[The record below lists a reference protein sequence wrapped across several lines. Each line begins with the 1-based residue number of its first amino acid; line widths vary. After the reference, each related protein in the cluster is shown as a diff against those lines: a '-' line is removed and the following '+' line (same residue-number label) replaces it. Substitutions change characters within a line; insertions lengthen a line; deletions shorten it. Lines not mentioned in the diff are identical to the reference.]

1 MLSPAQHDD
10 SQRPVRPAALDAG
23 NAGGAR
29 AGVTGVRRAD
39 PSAPAG
45 AGRWRRAWVFALNF
59 LRHPLAVGTAF
70 QSSPALVRRLV
81 EGTAWRRCRSV
92 VELGPGVG
100 TVTAALLQE
109 LPSDG
114 RLLAIDSNAEFVD
127 ELHRT
132 LPDPR
137 LLAVHGS
144 ATALRALLEVHGMNR
159 VDAAISGIPFS
170 TMPATARAQ
179 VLDAVVDALADEGEF
194 VVYQH
199 TPLVEPLL
207 RERFA
212 SVATGIE
219 WRNLV
224 PMRIFRC
231 RAPRRPR

>member
-1 MLSPAQHDD
+1 MLSPAQQHAEPHR
-10 SQRPVRPAALDAG
+10 SARQAA
-23 NAGGAR
+23 NASDG
-29 AGVTGVRRAD
+29 RRARSHLQD
-39 PSAPAG
+39 AAAPAP
-45 AGRWRRAWVFALNF
+45 APGRWRRAWVFALNF

-81 EGTAWRRCRSV
+81 RGSDWRDCRSV

-100 TVTAALLQE
+100 TVTSALLQQ
-109 LPSDG
+109 LSPTA
-114 RLLAIDSNAEFVD
+114 RLLAVESNPGFVAE
-127 ELHRT
+127 LRRT

-137 LLAVHGS
+137 LLAVHGN
-144 ATALRALLEVHGMNR
+144 ATALRALLERHGIGR

-170 TMPATARAQ
+170 TMPRAARAQ
-179 VLDAVVDALADEGEF
+179 VLDAVADALADQGEF

-199 TPLVEPLL
+199 TAMMVPLL

-212 SVATGIE
+212 TVTTEIE

-231 RAPRRPR
+231 RGPRPR